1 MLKNTA
7 GAMIIAAALTS
18 ACASNPARASS
29 VVPLNV
35 PEPPAREPVAPL
47 PVAGTS
53 VPVTA
58 APPPEATPTAPVG
71 RPPQATPA
79 APGPAAASAPSP
91 SPTTPPLPVAPP
103 PELRP
108 AGPGALTPTAARVL
122 ESLTRIKRKLDSMDR
137 QKLSAGKSADYDSA
151 QRFLAQ
157 AADAV
162 KANNLLLAQSL
173 AEKAEMLADGLR

>member
-1 MLKNTA
+1 MMLKTSVA
-7 GAMIIAAALTS
+7 ALAMAAAL
-18 ACASNPARASS
+18 AGGCASNPARASS

-35 PEPPAREPVAPL
+35 PEPPAREPVAPV
-47 PVAGTS
+47 PVAGAP

-58 APPPEATPTAPVG
+58 APPPEATPTPPVG
-71 RPPQATPA
+71 RTPQAPSAST
-79 APGPAAASAPSP
+79 PAAASAP
-91 SPTTPPLPVAPP
+91 PTTPAVTVPAAPP
-103 PELRP
+103 PDLRP
-108 AGPGALTPTAARVL
+108 AGPGPLTPTPARVV
-122 ESLTRIKRKLDSMDR
+122 ESLSRVKRKLESMDR

-157 AADAV
+157 AGDAV